1 MVESV
6 EKQLKA
12 EIQKL
17 LAEWKKT
24 QDKETLKVLQ
34 GMTESLKNLGVSKRS
49 SEIHKET
56 QEHNRAVRSHIERR
70 AELRDKTRMG
80 MPNIANIMAGG
91 AESPISG
98 LGRMQKMAS
107 KPFKGVYEYQKSEG
121 RIEELKGKKAKDRSK
136 DEKDELKRLV
146 GERGGSKKRAESG
159 FGKNLMGKRMQGMIG
174 KVGKF
179 MESSKGQ
186 GMMAGGMMG
195 ASILTMIIKKAME
208 ASPMLQQMLKI
219 MNVAMTLFLRPIGDF
234 IGGMLKPIML
244 FFLREIA
251 VPMLAKGKG
260 MIKYGETFG
269 KQVLGFLLKPVE
281 TITNA
286 IQAAIHWDAGV
297 REISAKFDGVK
308 EWMTEQKMNVI
319 AADLNYG
326 SRDELSSAI
335 DNDTFEAKFH
345 PTHTAA
351 QMNELVEQFKGMRED
366 LKTNEYNYASGYEY
380 EGAGGGVGSGMGAV
394 AGQFT
399 LVSEATGKGVKAMK
413 DLENQLTGGGTGA
426 TTTTTTGDGTGT
438 TTTGPVQGPPEAP
451 TPTDTQIAHWSDITV
466 YDTLQKMFAA
476 AGVQIRQGLK
486 AKAGSAEHTQAMKD
500 YTELTGGP
508 GGPGSKSV
516 LEGITRKFEAMA
528 HLIPIQIELEM
539 ESRQDLVDSAIH
551 FVNLTSLEKYQRS
564 TMGEEVK
571 DMVQDTVAAHEVVR
585 KLLRNVRNM
594 NAGGSSLGQGW
605 HTNQTGALQSAI
617 NASKRAN
624 PKAWAK
630 AIGKQHGGMINEPIW
645 GIGESGQGYMFGEA
659 GPERIIPTGASTR
672 DGGGV
677 GPVTINV
684 NVDSIN
690 SDVDLEKIKP
700 VIERALQEVHARRG
714 II

>member
-49 SEIHKET
+49 REIHKET

-91 AESPISG
+91 AESPIAG

-146 GERGGSKKRAESG
+146 QERKGSKKRAESG

-244 FFLREIA
+244 FFLKEVA
-251 VPMLAKGKG
+251 VPMLRKGKD
-260 MIKYGETFG
+260 MIRIGESFG
-269 KQVLGFLLKPVE
+269 KGALGFLLKPIE
-281 TITNA
+281 T
-286 IQAAIHWDAGV
+286 IQAALNPLNT
-297 REISAKFDGVK
+297 SFDGVK
-308 EWMTEQKMNVI
+308 EWMTEQKLRGL
-319 AADLNYG
+319 AAEMEGRELLTVLN
-326 SRDELSSAI
+326 I
-335 DNDTFEAKFH
+335 IKNK
-345 PTHTAA
+345 
-351 QMNELVEQFKGMRED
+351 D
-366 LKTNEYNYASGYEY
+366 LKDETI
-380 EGAGGGVGSGMGAV
+380 
-394 AGQFT
+394 
-399 LVSEATGKGVKAMK
+399 GK
-413 DLENQLTGGGTGA
+413 DPFTGA
-426 TTTTTTGDGTGT
+426 ERYTKTHGADY
-438 TTTGPVQGPPEAP
+438 QHLMKYK
-451 TPTDTQIAHWSDITV
+451 DSYQ
-466 YDTLQKMFAA
+466 L
-476 AGVQIRQGLK
+476 
-486 AKAGSAEHTQAMKD
+486 EHLFQV
-500 YTELTGGP
+500 P
-508 GGPGSKSV
+508 
-516 LEGITRKFEAMA
+516 
-528 HLIPIQIELEM
+528 Q
-539 ESRQDLVDSAIH
+539 
-551 FVNLTSLEKYQRS
+551 
-564 TMGEEVK
+564 
-571 DMVQDTVAAHEVVR
+571 
-585 KLLRNVRNM
+585 
-594 NAGGSSLGQGW
+594 
-605 HTNQTGALQSAI
+605 
-617 NASKRAN
+617 
-624 PKAWAK
+624 
-630 AIGKQHGGMINEPIW
+630 
-645 GIGESGQGYMFGEA
+645 
-659 GPERIIPTGASTR
+659 
-672 DGGGV
+672 
-677 GPVTINV
+677 
-684 NVDSIN
+684 
-690 SDVDLEKIKP
+690 
-700 VIERALQEVHARRG
+700 
-714 II
+714 